1 MQPHPVELFAGPSLP
16 LCRPLSTPPNLP
28 AVQSLV
34 NKSIQPVEL
43 PVGIARPEVVPPA
56 AKHGIQFRDDLLH
69 VFPALPRASQLSY
82 TLAEFLRRLR
92 AWPSLHKVPARV
104 SLDAPPLANC
114 ASQEYEALFAASQVH
129 QPRLHR

>member
-43 PVGIARPEVVPPA
+43 PVGIPRPEVVAPA

-69 VFPALPRASQLSY
+69 VLPALPRSGQLSH
-82 TLAEFLRRLR
+82 AVPEFLRRLR
-92 AWPSLHKVPARV
+92 AWPPLHKVPAGI
-104 SLDAPPLANC
+104 SLNAPPLTN
-114 ASQEYEALFAASQVH
+114 
-129 QPRLHR
+129 R